1 MMRLHNGDCLNI
13 LKMMIEDEV
22 FVDSIVTDPPYH
34 LTSIVERFGKDN
46 SAPAQYGTDGAFKRA
61 STGFMGKE
69 WDGGDIAFRQE
80 TWELCLKVLKPG
92 GHLLAFSA
100 SRNYHRMAVAI
111 EDAGFEIRDQIMW
124 LYGSGFPKSMNIG
137 KTLDKK
143 LGNERESLGTK
154 IKKAGDMRSGNYD
167 KGGDYDDIEL
177 EITKG
182 NSEWEGWGTALKPA
196 HEPLVLARKP
206 LSEKSVVDNVLKH
219 RTGGINI
226 DECRVEGNDAKYP
239 DTNPD
244 FRDQGRQSKENMG
257 IDKLSFGQT
266 ENVKR
271 KKVVR
276 KSRDENGVWTND
288 NSGMKAEGS
297 EYADADPRG
306 RFPSNV
312 MHDGSDVVKDIF
324 PNTKSSN
331 VSRERKA
338 GTEFGQSSGWNK
350 HNNVDSGLMP
360 AYGDDGSASRYFYC
374 AKTSKAERN
383 QGLDN
388 LPTKKASSMPGRRN
402 PNDMKDS
409 KIDNDVTGRFVTQK
423 KNIHPTVKPIKLMKY
438 LCRLITPKGGTILD
452 PFMGSGSTGMAAK
465 EENFDFIGIEK
476 EEEYFN
482 IATARIESVE
492 TKSTLEDFY
501 D

>member
-34 LTSIVERFGKDN
+34 LNSIVERFGKDN

-276 KSRDENGVWTND
+276 KPRTDDSVFNNG
-288 NSGMKAEGS
+288 NSSFRAEGTL
-297 EYADADPRG
+297 YADADPRG

-383 QGLDN
+383 QG
-388 LPTKKASSMPGRRN
+388 TE
-402 PNDMKDS
+402 
-409 KIDNDVTGRFVTQK
+409 K
-423 KNIHPTVKPIKLMKY
+423 KNVHPTVKPIKLMKY

-465 EENFDFIGIEK
+465 EENFDFVGIEK

>member
-13 LKMMIEDEV
+13 LNMMIEDEV
-22 FVDSIVTDPPYH
+22 FVDSIVTDPPYE
-34 LTSIVERFGKDN
+34 L
-46 SAPAQYGTDGAFKRA
+46 
-61 STGFMGKE
+61 GFMGRS
-69 WDGGDIAFRQE
+69 WDSTGIAFQKE
-80 TWELCLKVLKPG
+80 TWELCFKVLKPG
-92 GHLLAFSA
+92 GHLLAFSG
-100 SRNYHRMAVAI
+100 SRTYHRIAVAI
-111 EDAGFEIRDQIMW
+111 EDAGFEIRDQVMW
-124 LYGSGFPKSMNIG
+124 LYGSGFPKSMNVG
-137 KTLDKK
+137 KALDKK
-143 LGNERESLGTK
+143 LGNERESFGTK
-154 IKKAGDMRSGNYD
+154 LKKAGDMRGGNYV
-167 KGGDYDDIEL
+167 KGGDYKSIEI

-182 NSEWEGWGTALKPA
+182 NTEWEGWGTALKPA

-312 MHDGSDVVKDIF
+312 MHDGSGSIKELFED
-324 PNTKSSN
+324 KS
-331 VSRERKA
+331 K
-338 GTEFGQSSGWNK
+338 
-350 HNNVDSGLMP
+350 
-360 AYGDDGSASRYFYC
+360 YFYC

-388 LPTKKASSMPGRRN
+388 FIKKNKVFNGQSPNASK
-402 PNDMKDS
+402 DMKG
-409 KIDNDVTGRFVTQK
+409 VEQK
-423 KNIHPTVKPIKLMKY
+423 FTTKPSANIHPTVKPIKLMKY

-465 EENFDFIGIEK
+465 EENFDFVGIEK
-476 EEEYFN
+476 EKEYFN
-482 IATARIESVE
+482 IASARIESVE
-492 TKSTLEDFY
+492 TKSTLEGFY

>member
-1 MMRLHNGDCLNI
+1 MIRLHNYDCLNV

-22 FVDSIVTDPPYH
+22 FVDSIVTDPPYE
-34 LTSIVERFGKDN
+34 L
-46 SAPAQYGTDGAFKRA
+46 
-61 STGFMGKE
+61 GFMGRS
-69 WDGGDIAFRQE
+69 WDSTGIAFQKE
-80 TWELCLKVLKPG
+80 TWELCFKILKPG
-92 GHLLAFSA
+92 GHLLAFSG
-100 SRNYHRMAVAI
+100 SRTYHRMAVAI
-111 EDAGFEIRDQIMW
+111 EDAGFEIRDQVMW
-124 LYGSGFPKSMNIG
+124 LYGSGFPKSMNVG
-137 KTLDKK
+137 KALDKK
-143 LGNERESLGTK
+143 LGNERIKTGEKKTHSNKGIKQSEQRTAIGAGAFGQEVEEEVTVGT
-154 IKKAGDMRSGNYD
+154 
-167 KGGDYDDIEL
+167 
-177 EITKG
+177 T
-182 NSEWEGWGTALKPA
+182 EWEGWGTALKPA

-276 KSRDENGVWTND
+276 KSRDENSVWTDD

-306 RFPSNV
+306 RFPSNI

-324 PNTKSSN
+324 PYN
-331 VSRERKA
+331 KA
-338 GTEFGQSSGWNK
+338 GSYKGEGSKSGGIWNK
-350 HNNVDSGLMP
+350 STGKP
-360 AYGDDGSASRYFYC
+360 AGREYGDEGSASRYFYC

-402 PNDMKDS
+402 ADDMKDS
-409 KIDNDVTGRFVTQK
+409 KIDNDVTGRFVTEK
-423 KNIHPTVKPIKLMKY
+423 KNVHPTVKPIKLMKY
-438 LCRLITPKGGTILD
+438 LCRLITPKGGTVLD

-465 EENFDFIGIEK
+465 EENFDFVGIEK

-482 IATARIESVE
+482 IASARIESVE
-492 TKSTLEDFY
+492 TKSTLEGFY

>member
-1 MMRLHNGDCLNI
+1 MMRLHNGDCLNV

-34 LTSIVERFGKDN
+34 LNSIVERFGKDN

-276 KSRDENGVWTND
+276 KSRADDSVFNNG
-288 NSGMKAEGS
+288 NSSFRAEGTL
-297 EYADADPRG
+297 YADADPRG

-388 LPTKKASSMPGRRN
+388 LPTMKASSMPGRRN

-409 KIDNDVTGRFVTQK
+409 KIDNDVTGRFVTEK

-438 LCRLITPKGGTILD
+438 LCRLITPKGGTVLD

-465 EENFDFIGIEK
+465 EENFDFVGIEK

>member
-1 MMRLHNGDCLNI
+1 MMKLHNGDCLNV
-13 LKMMIEDEV
+13 LKMMAEDEV
-22 FVDSIVTDPPYH
+22 FVDSIVTDPPYE
-34 LTSIVERFGKDN
+34 L
-46 SAPAQYGTDGAFKRA
+46 
-61 STGFMGKE
+61 GFMGRS
-69 WDGGDIAFRQE
+69 WDSTGIAFQKE
-80 TWELCLKVLKPG
+80 TWELCFKVLKPG
-92 GHLLAFSA
+92 GHLLAFSG
-100 SRNYHRMAVAI
+100 SRTYHRMAVAI
-111 EDAGFEIRDQIMW
+111 EDAGFEIRDQVMW

-137 KTLDKK
+137 KSLDKK
-143 LGNERESLGTK
+143 LGNEREVVGTLK
-154 IKKAGDMRSGNYD
+154 SKQDIRSGNYVGTATD
-167 KGGDYDDIEL
+167 TNEYSRIDIP
-177 EITKG
+177 ITEG

-239 DTNPD
+239 DSNPD

-276 KSRDENGVWTND
+276 KTRTDDSVFNNG
-288 NSGMKAEGS
+288 NSSFRAEGTL
-297 EYADADPRG
+297 YADADPRG

-312 MHDGSDVVKDIF
+312 MHDGSDAVKDIF
-324 PNTKSSN
+324 PHTKSGKMKQHIEGGQYN
-331 VSRERKA
+331 V
-338 GTEFGQSSGWNK
+338 
-350 HNNVDSGLMP
+350 
-360 AYGDDGSASRYFYC
+360 YGKMYPRDVETIGDEGSAARFFYC

-402 PNDMKDS
+402 ADDMKDS
-409 KIDNDVTGRFVTQK
+409 KIDNDVTDRFVTEK

-465 EENFDFIGIEK
+465 EEKFDFVGIEK
-476 EEEYFN
+476 EEQYFN

>member
-1 MMRLHNGDCLNI
+1 MIRLHNGDCLNI

-34 LTSIVERFGKDN
+34 LNSIVERFGKDN

-137 KTLDKK
+137 KAIDKK
-143 LGNERESLGTK
+143 LGNKRESLGTNL
-154 IKKAGDMRSGNYD
+154 KKAGDMRSGNYD

-271 KKVVR
+271 KVVVR
-276 KSRDENGVWTND
+276 KTRTDDSVFNNG
-288 NSGMKAEGS
+288 NSSFRAEGTL
-297 EYADADPRG
+297 YADADPRG

-312 MHDGSDVVKDIF
+312 MHDGSDSIKELFED
-324 PNTKSSN
+324 K
-331 VSRERKA
+331 
-338 GTEFGQSSGWNK
+338 
-350 HNNVDSGLMP
+350 
-360 AYGDDGSASRYFYC
+360 SRYFYC

-388 LPTKKASSMPGRRN
+388 FIKKNKVFNGQSPNASK
-402 PNDMKDS
+402 DMKG
-409 KIDNDVTGRFVTQK
+409 VEQK
-423 KNIHPTVKPIKLMKY
+423 FTTKPSANTHPTVKPIKLMKY

-465 EENFDFIGIEK
+465 EENFDFVGIEK